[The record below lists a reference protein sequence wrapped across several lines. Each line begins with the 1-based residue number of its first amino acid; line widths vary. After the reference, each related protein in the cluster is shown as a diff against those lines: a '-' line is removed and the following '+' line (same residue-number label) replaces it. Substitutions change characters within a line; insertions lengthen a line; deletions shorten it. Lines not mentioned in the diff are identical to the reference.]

1 MTNATYAEEKN
12 VERAFLTMSSV
23 VYANACALGNQ
34 YGTMTPAE
42 RFERMSNAI
51 RVAVNAGCDLAM
63 CNACADNACR
73 TFGLRWKA
81 VEL

>member
-1 MTNATYAEEKN
+1 MTNATYAAKQNTE
-12 VERAFLTMSSV
+12 AAWITMSTR

-34 YGTMTPAE
+34 FGTMTPAE
-42 RFERMSNAI
+42 RFERMADAI
-51 RVAVNAGCDLAM
+51 RTAVAAGCDLAQ

-81 VEL
+81 VTA